1 MNFTP
6 LNKSENNNNNN
17 NNKMLKGLIAKPKT
31 ITIML
36 TLEDESGF

>member
-6 LNKSENNNNNN
+6 LNKSEKNN
-17 NNKMLKGLIAKPKT
+17 NNKKMLNGLIAKPKT

>member
-6 LNKSENNNNNN
+6 LNKSEKIIIIK
-17 NNKMLKGLIAKPKT
+17 KMLKGLIAKPKT